1 MAIFAEGTRFTEA
14 KLQSSR
20 EYAQSKGLP
29 ELKYHLL
36 PRPRGLSITLHQ
48 FKDTGRKQTD
58 RSTDRGREGG
68 REGGKGGRRE
78 GGREGRREGERKG
91 RKEGGRER
99 GWD

>member
-29 ELKYHLL
+29 ELKHHLL

-58 RSTDRGREGG
+58 RQTDRQRKEGRKEGEREAG
-68 REGGKGGRRE
+68 RKEGRRE
-78 GGREGRREGERKG
+78 GG
-91 RKEGGRER
+91 
-99 GWD
+99 